1 MNEAYWSDSVGSFQ
15 SPGTVTHHHV
25 DPSNALPSAPIEA
38 SGPPI
43 SSTSLDDATLSTFN
57 TEDGMQTL
65 IHIPSAD
72 SPMTYDFQVNT
83 SPDTSLKLHEDGSA
97 SLESQTGTVVA
108 LYKIPWA
115 IDAAGQSVQ
124 TPFEIEGNIPRQR
137 ILPTENTQYPILAD
151 PQGGVW
157 GRTVCVAA
165 VGVHLVPWGASAR
178 IAYKLIRKFGSIQR
192 AIQIIWRAYHAKHGK
207 AAQWHAAT
215 AASFGLFGEIM
226 GINQIKNSCFS

>member
-1 MNEAYWSDSVGSFQ
+1 
-15 SPGTVTHHHV
+15 
-25 DPSNALPSAPIEA
+25 
-38 SGPPI
+38 
-43 SSTSLDDATLSTFN
+43 
-57 TEDGMQTL
+57 MQTL

-151 PQGGVW
+151 PQGGY
-157 GRTVCVAA
+157 G
-165 VGVHLVPWGASAR
+165 VGPYAWPPLACISSHGAPVR
-178 IAYKLIRKFGSIQR
+178 ELLI
-192 AIQIIWRAYHAKHGK
+192 
-207 AAQWHAAT
+207 
-215 AASFGLFGEIM
+215 
-226 GINQIKNSCFS
+226 N